1 MLEDSTL
8 GGAPRPA
15 RAPRASRLPAP
26 PTADT
31 PRLESEESPKQHREL
46 SAHVGTRGSRGQ
58 QPEGGAEVVP
68 VLEDPW
74 VSEHTTVVY
83 SLGSAS
89 STRPAP
95 CSDPTL
101 PPQPLGALQLPIL
114 SRALLVH
121 ICPLLSHL
129 FSATL
134 LVT

>member
-26 PTADT
+26 PTIDM
-31 PRLESEESPKQHREL
+31 PRLESEESPKQHHEL
-46 SAHVGTRGSRGQ
+46 SAHVGKRGGRGQ
-58 QPEGGAEVVP
+58 QPKGSAEVVP
-68 VLEDPW
+68 VLEGPW
-74 VSEHTTVVY
+74 VSEHMAAVY
-83 SLGSAS
+83 SLGSAC

-101 PPQPLGALQLPIL
+101 PPQPLRALQLPIL

-121 ICPLLSHL
+121 ISPLLSHL
-129 FSATL
+129 FSTTL